1 MYKRPTRPAP
11 QTDDQAGPDRTK
23 TLTSVAALVGAIAT
37 PLTALNAVGLLG
49 GHSAAPTATALPSRS
64 SLPSTTESPTR
75 PPTPSPTSTTM
86 LLEDNFADS
95 DSGWESGADSDA
107 EWGYVDG
114 AYRLA
119 VLTPEITAWANLV
132 ERREW
137 DDMTVIAEARPV
149 AGPDD
154 NAYGLIIRYVDRGN
168 FYFFAV
174 ASDGHYAVLM
184 LRNDEWYDLASWT
197 PSDVVRLGEST
208 NLLRVECRGPYFRC
222 YVNDKLLAD
231 IEDDTF
237 HSGSV
242 GLCASSCDEGG
253 VEVRF
258 DNLLVRPIQGD
269 S

>member
-1 MYKRPTRPAP
+1 MYKRPTRPTP
-11 QTDDQAGPDRTK
+11 QTNDQAGPDRTK

-37 PLTALNAVGLLG
+37 LLTALNAIGLLG
-49 GHSAAPTATALPSRS
+49 GHPEAPTPTALPSQTP
-64 SLPSTTESPTR
+64 LASTKAPPT
-75 PPTPSPTSTTM
+75 PAPTPSPASVTGI
-86 LLEDNFADS
+86 LEDNFANS

-114 AYRLA
+114 EYRLA
-119 VLTPEITAWANLV
+119 VLTPDITAWANLV

-137 DDMTVIAEARPV
+137 DDMTMIAEARRV

-154 NAYGLIIRYVDRGN
+154 NAYGLIVRYVDRGN

-184 LRNDEWYDLASWT
+184 LRNDEWCDLASWA

-208 NLLRVECRGPYFRC
+208 NLLRVECRGPYFRF
-222 YVNDKLLAD
+222 YVNDQLLAD

-237 HSGSV
+237 HSGTV
-242 GLCASSCDEGG
+242 GLGASSYDEGG

-258 DNLLVRPIQGD
+258 DNLLVRPIKGD